1 MKRHR
6 FRQEAT
12 PDVVLLSKWFSRTWI
27 RFCRPGDR
35 LRYQEQPD
43 ASAELPLQ
51 EIADGSVPLQEIADG
66 SGSDDENDWTEEA
79 YEKEMFLKR
88 ESERQRLRLRRLL
101 QLLLLACVIAVCV
114 VVATGAFVVAHF
126 ASDCRIPP
134 FQNRELLQL
143 PLLPTMYVST
153 TGAVVLRTH
162 AAASNNSA
170 SFQMHHFSTTADRL
184 VKAVSFEN
192 SSRTS
197 LSVSESGDL
206 DSTILGGYLCSGSNV
221 EVLLSALTPLSLLS
235 LSSLIYGSVDVDL
248 SQDSLLIPYV
258 DTVEIVSVQGARV
271 HAVNSSAIVIRN
283 GVGSVYVQRLDFMIL
298 ASNLSLSSR

>member
-1 MKRHR
+1 
-6 FRQEAT
+6 
-12 PDVVLLSKWFSRTWI
+12 
-27 RFCRPGDR
+27 
-35 LRYQEQPD
+35 
-43 ASAELPLQ
+43 
-51 EIADGSVPLQEIADG
+51 
-66 SGSDDENDWTEEA
+66 
-79 YEKEMFLKR
+79 
-88 ESERQRLRLRRLL
+88 
-101 QLLLLACVIAVCV
+101 
-114 VVATGAFVVAHF
+114 
-126 ASDCRIPP
+126 
-134 FQNRELLQL
+134 
-143 PLLPTMYVST
+143 
-153 TGAVVLRTH
+153 
-162 AAASNNSA
+162 
-170 SFQMHHFSTTADRL
+170 MHHFSTTADRL

-258 DTVEIVSVQGARV
+258 DTVEIVSVQGTRV